1 MRAPRIGYLVL
12 CQTMAR
18 KLSQTA
24 SFILGS
30 VIFLYL
36 LPVLPC
42 SNLNLPK
49 EGIDPSWVAVA
60 HWAAIH
66 NWQWGGD
73 IAFNY
78 GPLGFL
84 WHRLFEPQLLFA
96 ELGLQ
101 LLLNIFLVGGVAILL
116 SPLPPLVALLGCAL
130 VALGIILSRDGFFFL
145 FPLLLAFGHFRHPRP
160 VSSRNLIHLAV
171 ATGII
176 STVKVT
182 YGLVGL
188 AILCLVDGHR
198 GIQRR
203 WPIYTPTMVVVFFVV
218 YLMAGQNPKYLLHF
232 LSLSWQI
239 VSGHSAAMALAG
251 PWWEL
256 LTFLVISAVALLLL
270 LYQLWRNGHSGFSPG
285 WPHILAFLAVLGIFW
300 LINFKQGFVRHD
312 LHTLSA
318 WGGFAATAGM
328 LSATMPG
335 RGHSKFFAGM
345 LVIAFSAAMLGMW
358 RWQMAGGPSITGLTR
373 HILYDQPQQGWR
385 DLWAWIRY
393 PEHRIAKLTH
403 ERELALAQIREKN
416 PMPPLNGTVDIIP
429 SLQVVILAH
438 GYNYQPRPIFQEYL
452 AYTPKLIATNRA
464 FLRSAQAPDYLFF
477 SPGSIDDRYPSSAEG
492 AIWPDLL
499 RFYQS
504 DRRVGDSLLLLT
516 RRPKPLDEIV
526 DINSTTTRLLRFGEG
541 VRLADYP
548 TVFARIRIEQTF
560 WGRLADLLFKP
571 APIFL
576 KVRLR
581 DGSMKVHRLIPKM
594 ASEGFLLS
602 PYVKSSEEFH
612 RLASGELDDLKD
624 QQVDEMWIE
633 TSGRG
638 RFDYQERPE
647 LTLQVLQTHIL
658 RVNKP

>member
-1 MRAPRIGYLVL
+1 MF

-18 KLSQTA
+18 KPSQTA

-30 VIFLYL
+30 VIFFYL
-36 LPVLPC
+36 LLVFPC
-42 SNLNLPK
+42 SKLGLPR
-49 EGIDPSWVAVA
+49 EGLDPSWVAVIS
-60 HWAAIH
+60 WATTK
-66 NWQWGGD
+66 NLQWGGD

-84 WHRLFEPQLLFA
+84 SHRLFEPQLLFVQ
-96 ELGLQ
+96 LGLQ
-101 LLLNIFLVGGVAILL
+101 LILNTFLAGGVAMLL
-116 SPLPPLVALLGCAL
+116 APLPPLVALLGCAS
-130 VALGIILSRDGFFFL
+130 VALAIILSRDGFFFL
-145 FPLLLAFGHFRHPRP
+145 FPLLLAFGHFRYPRP
-160 VSSRNLIHLAV
+160 VPSRNLIHLAI

-176 STVKVT
+176 SAVKVT

-188 AILCLVDGHR
+188 AILGLVDGHR

-203 WPIYTPTMVVVFFVV
+203 WPIYTPTMVVVFFAI
-218 YLMAGQNPKYLLHF
+218 YLMTGQNPKYLLHF

-256 LTFLVISAVALLLL
+256 LTFLAISAVALLLL

-318 WGGFAATAGM
+318 WGGFAAAAGM

-335 RGHSKFFAGM
+335 RGHSRFFAGM
-345 LVIAFSAAMLGMW
+345 LLIAFSAAMLGMW
-358 RWQMAGGPSITGLTR
+358 RWQMAGGPAITGLTR

-429 SLQVVILAH
+429 SMQVVILAY

-499 RFYQS
+499 RFYQP
-504 DRRVGDSLLLLT
+504 DRRVGDNLLLLT
-516 RRPKPLDEIV
+516 RRPKPLDEII

-560 WGRLADLLFKP
+560 WGRVADLLFKP

-576 KVRLR
+576 RVRLR

-602 PYVKSSEEFH
+602 PYVKSNEEFH

-638 RFDYQERPE
+638 RFDYQEWPE
-647 LTLQVLQTHIL
+647 LTLQVLQ
-658 RVNKP
+658 NP